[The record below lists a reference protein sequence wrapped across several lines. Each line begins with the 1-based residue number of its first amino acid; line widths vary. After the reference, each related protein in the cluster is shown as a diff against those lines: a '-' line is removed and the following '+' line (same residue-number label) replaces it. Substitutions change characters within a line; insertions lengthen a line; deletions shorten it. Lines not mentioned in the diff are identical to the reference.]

1 MRSKFKKNLKAKI
14 LGCIFAKPIHRL
26 MLLAAFIVFP
36 QFSYAASDTVCAVV
50 KIEIAQELTLERQA
64 FDANM
69 TITNGLD
76 TASIDNIS
84 INVTF
89 TDENGAAILA
99 TSDTTSTTAKFF
111 IKVDSMTN
119 ISAIDGTDSI
129 LPKSTANIHW
139 LIVPAPGSSNGLPS
153 GQLYFVGATLN
164 YNLSGVAESVTVTPD
179 FIYVKPLPLLT
190 MDYFLTQNV
199 IADDPLTAEIEAS
212 EPFYLGV
219 RVSNNGSA
227 IAKNVK
233 IDSAQPKIENDQ
245 GLLINFLITGS
256 SVNDQPSVPSLL
268 LGLGDIPAN
277 GAAVGRWDMETSF
290 VGTFIDFT
298 ASFSH
303 ADALGG
309 ALTSLIQAVNTHFLV
324 RNVVVD
330 APGRDLVRDFLA
342 LDANTL
348 RVYESNGVDTTVTDQ
363 STLATFVSF
372 GTSGADS
379 IYTLTMPITAGLSYV
394 KLVDPFGGANVIK
407 EVVRSDGKYIPL
419 ANAWFSRVK
428 NRTTNLWEY
437 YVNFFDVDTTGTY
450 SVRMGPPVYGLTA
463 PTIQFI
469 ANRATYEGNQL
480 GFIIQA
486 SDVNG
491 DAIAWSA
498 SNLPTG
504 ATFVDD
510 GNGQATFNW
519 TPAVGQAG
527 SYNITYRATDS
538 TNLYSERSARISVSL
553 ANDTDGDGM
562 DDAWEIANFGDLSR
576 DGLGDYDGDGILDI
590 DEFNNNTDPTV
601 VPPLAPANLLVT
613 PGNGETTASWDVSL
627 GATDYTIYWS
637 LSAGV
642 TKASGT
648 VISNINSPY
657 VHTGLANDL
666 SYYYI
671 VTATGVG
678 GESLASNEYSVTT
691 GIKQWGTPLLNE
703 TNNLGDVGATRVAM
717 NSAGNAVAV
726 RTQSNGTETDIIAT
740 LYTNGVWSADVSI
753 ETNVANATNPNV
765 AIDGNNN
772 IIVVWQQDDAG
783 LQSIWQNR
791 YDATTGLWG
800 SATVLEIDALN
811 AALQPSI
818 AMDASGRAT
827 VVWSQ
832 SDATVHAALFVPA
845 TGWLASTRIENDIV
859 SSISGMRVVMDISGN
874 ALVTWSN
881 SSDGITYNIMSN
893 RYLVGTGWSATA
905 STVRSAISNDAG
917 ATQLIVNLSGDV
929 NGNAIAV
936 WSETDGVRNNIWA
949 SHFDPTS
956 GWSSTL
962 NPIESNDVAGAY
974 APEIS
979 MDNAGNAIAL
989 WHHADGSTQNNRNI
1003 WSSAYTT
1010 TGGWVAGITALNSDT
1025 TTSTSNAKLKIIDNG
1040 SIVVVWQQSDSVNQN
1055 IWSTSYDSTLAQWTR
1070 AQIIETEN
1078 LGDASNA
1085 DLALN
1090 STGDAA
1096 VFWQQHDG
1104 TRINAWVNTYNVIN
1118 TGVPNIQPIA
1128 ITNGDQITD
1137 AGISINLD
1145 SSASF
1150 DQDGSIVSSVWTQ
1163 TVGTVV
1169 VINNANNALADFIAP
1184 TVAATEI
1191 LGFSVTVT
1199 DDLGL
1204 TATAAVNIT
1213 VNPGNSAPVV
1223 DAGLAQTVAEQTLV
1237 NLAGSATDADGTIAS
1252 LVWTQVSGTAVVIT
1266 DNGDGTASF
1275 TAPAVTASENL
1286 LFRLTATDDLGA
1298 ISSADVTI
1306 TVDLVNVAPTVT
1318 AGVAQTVSEQTIVA
1332 LSGSATDSDG
1342 TITSLVWTQVSG
1354 TVVTLTD
1361 NADGTASFTAPTLI
1375 ATDVLTFRL
1384 TATDDN
1390 AAVSSADVV
1399 ITVDPVNALPTV
1411 SAGIAQSV
1419 DEQLLVNL
1427 SGSAS
1432 DSDGTLTSIVWSQI
1446 SGTAVVITDAGTGAA
1461 SFTAPTLT
1469 VTDILNFRITATDNE
1484 GGVSTADVAITV
1496 NPVNALPTVSAGT
1509 AQTVDEQVAVTLTG
1523 SASDTDGTIA
1533 TQVWSQLSGTIVV
1546 LTDTG
1551 TGSASFTAPTLT
1563 TTEILNFRI
1572 TATDNEGGVST
1583 ADVAITV
1590 NPVNALPTV
1599 SAGIAQTVDEQV
1611 AVTLTGSA
1619 SDTDGTIATQVW
1631 SQLSGT
1637 IVVLTDTGT
1646 GSASFTA
1653 PTLTA
1658 TDILNFRITATDNEG
1673 GVSTADVAITVN
1685 PVNAAPTAD
1694 AGTAQT
1700 IDEQTLVTLT
1710 GSATD
1715 TDGTIATQ
1723 VWTQLT
1729 GTIVVITDSGTGSA
1743 SFTAPTL
1750 IATEI
1755 LSFRFTVTDNE
1766 GAITTAD
1773 VSVTVNP
1780 VNTVPTV
1787 TPGPAQTVDEQTLV
1801 SLSGSATDV
1810 DGTITSLVW
1819 TQAAGTV
1826 VVLTDNGDG
1835 SASFTTPTLTVTDSL
1850 VFTLTATDNEGGV
1863 SVGNVAIT
1871 VNPVNALPVVSPGAL
1886 QTVNEQVAVS
1896 LSGSATDAD
1905 GTIAS
1910 LVWSQV
1916 SGTSVVLTD
1925 AGDGTASFTAPTL
1938 TVTDTLVLRLTATD
1952 NEGGISSAD
1961 VSVVVNPVN
1970 ALPTATVGTAQTVL
1984 EQTLVN
1990 VSGSATDTDGTIASL
2005 VWSQLTGTAVVIT
2018 DDGLGA
2024 ASFTAPTITVSEVI
2038 NMRLT
2043 ATDNEGGIA
2052 TADVAITVTPVNAVP
2067 TVTPG
2072 ADQIVNEQTLITL
2085 SGSALD
2091 SDGTI
2096 ATLVWTQVTGT
2107 LVTLTDDGAGVASF
2121 TSPTLTVS
2129 ETLSFRLT
2137 ATDNEG
2143 AVASADVAITVQPVN
2158 ALPTV
2163 NPGAAQSVADRER
2176 VNLAG
2181 SATDVDGTIG
2191 SLVWSQVSGVA
2202 VSITDVGDGTA
2213 SFVTPVV
2220 SATET
2225 LIFRLTATDNEAGVA
2240 SADVIITLTP
2250 SDKGS
2255 KISASKHS
2263 CAIKTGVL
2271 WCWGENNWGQL
2282 GNGTTSISEK
2292 PVQVAT
2298 VATGTEWIAVATGSQ
2313 HTCAIRDSGEM
2324 YCWGFGY
2331 YGELGNAAI
2340 ETASDKTS
2348 STPILVD
2355 TPVDL
2360 LVDANDPANST
2371 VNWTQ
2376 VVAGYSY
2383 TCGIHSN
2390 RLALGQLFCWGYN
2403 SYGSLGNTDLSTALV
2418 DEFVPQAV
2426 LLGNDLDNNWVEVKA
2441 DFIHTCGI
2449 RQQTNGSTLWC
2460 WGNGGSGQLGNG
2472 LYESSLIPSQ
2482 VMSTLGSAIPDTDW
2496 INVAVGV
2503 DHSCG
2508 IRADSTLW
2516 CWGLNTY
2523 GGLGNPAQ
2531 PSSQLAPIQ
2540 EGTFAVDWIKVYA
2553 HQYQTCGLKRS
2564 GEISCWGKNNFGQ
2577 AGNASLSKYGE
2588 QLPTLFAVND
2598 SWSEVALGDEYT
2610 CAINDANSLTPN
2622 AVSCWGSAERNY
2634 LGGDAAETALPVQVG
2649 LATDWL
2655 DVSTSIRFTY
2665 EFTLGIRGT
2674 SVDNSMY
2681 SWGSNYYGFL
2691 GNGDSQIIQEQ
2702 QPIIEVNNTLTTW
2715 KKLSA
2720 GGYNAC
2726 GIQSDDTLY
2735 CWGRGWTLPL
2745 SSGNTA
2751 TPVQVDTD
2759 LWLDVDSGQSHTCG
2773 IKSDNSL
2780 WCWGE
2785 GYYGE
2790 LGADIVKDAT
2800 GAAVLDSY
2808 GNVIA
2813 VQPDT
2818 ANGIYMIQVVNPS
2831 ATTSW
2836 VSISAGQRFTC
2847 AIDNL
2852 QDLYCWGYNR
2862 YGNLG
2867 LGTITTSS
2875 TDNNQYVPTK
2885 VTTPAGVLWSK
2896 VSTAKASACGITDSG
2911 NQNLY
2916 CWGTNSYGQLG
2927 IDNLVYY
2934 QEPSPVVVTTVST
2947 TSSSYPWEDVSSN
2960 SYSTCARKADSTT
2973 AGQGSLWCWGVND
2986 YGGLGNGDNSYQTTY
3001 IPNQVLLGTEWKNF
3015 TTGNDMACGIKAL
3028 DNTLWCWGRNYVGQL
3043 GTNSS
3048 WSMTP
3053 LPLALP

>member
-1 MRSKFKKNLKAKI
+1 MRSKFKKSLKAKI
-14 LGCIFAKPIHRL
+14 LGCILAKPIHRFM
-26 MLLAAFIVFP
+26 MLTAFIVFP
-36 QFSYAASDTVCAVV
+36 QLSFAASDTVCAVV

-64 FDANM
+64 FDASM

-89 TDENGAAILA
+89 TDENGAAVLA
-99 TSDTTSTTAKFF
+99 TSDTTDTTAKFF
-111 IKVDSMTN
+111 ITVDSMTN

-164 YNLSGVAESVTVTPD
+164 YNLAGVAESVTVTPD

-190 MDYFLTQNV
+190 MDYFLTQDV
-199 IADDPLTAEIEAS
+199 IADDPLTAEIETS

-219 RVSNNGSA
+219 RVSNNGLA

-233 IDSAQPKIENDQ
+233 IDSAQPKIVENDQ

-277 GAAVGRWDMETSF
+277 GAAVGRWDMETTLA
-290 VGTFIDFT
+290 GTFTEFT

-309 ALTSLIQAVNTHFLV
+309 ELTSLIQAVNTHFLI

-348 RVYESNGVDTTVTDQ
+348 RVYESNGVDTVVTDQ
-363 STLATFVSF
+363 SASATFDSF
-372 GTSGADS
+372 GTSGTDS
-379 IYTLTMPITAGLSYV
+379 IYTLTMPVTAGLSYV
-394 KLVDPFGGANVIK
+394 KLVDPFSGTNVIK
-407 EVVRSDGKYIPL
+407 EVVRSDGKYVPL
-419 ANAWFSRVK
+419 ANAWFSKVK

-463 PTIQFI
+463 PSIQFI
-469 ANRATYEGNQL
+469 ANRTTYEGNQL

-491 DAIAWSA
+491 DAIAWTVA
-498 SNLPTG
+498 NLPTG

-538 TNLYSERSARISVSL
+538 TSLYSERSARISVSL

-576 DGLGDYDGDGILDI
+576 DGLGDFDGDGILDI
-590 DEFNNNTDPTV
+590 DEFNNNTDPTL
-601 VPPLAPANLLVT
+601 VPPLAPTNLIVA

-642 TKASGT
+642 TTSSGT
-648 VISNINSPY
+648 AISNVTSPY
-657 VHTGLANDL
+657 VHTGLANDFT
-666 SYYYI
+666 YYYI
-671 VTATGVG
+671 VTANGAG

-691 GIKQWGTPLLNE
+691 GIKQWGTPLLSE
-703 TNNLGDVGATRVAM
+703 TNNLGDVGNTRVAV
-717 NSAGNAVAV
+717 NSVGSAVAV
-726 RTQSNGTETDIIAT
+726 RTQFNGTETDIVAT
-740 LYTNGVWSADVSI
+740 LYNSLNGVWSIDVNI
-753 ETNVANATNPNV
+753 ETNAANATNPDV
-765 AIDGNNN
+765 AIDGNSN
-772 IIVVWQQDDAG
+772 IIVVWQQDYAG
-783 LQSIWQNR
+783 VQSIWQNR
-791 YDATTGLWG
+791 YDAATGLWDVA
-800 SATVLEIDALN
+800 SVLETDALN
-811 AALQPSI
+811 AALKPKVAI
-818 AMDASGRAT
+818 DASGRAT

-832 SDATVHAALFVPA
+832 SDATVHAALYVPV
-845 TGWLASTRIENDIV
+845 TGWLASTRIESDTV
-859 SSISGMRVVMDISGN
+859 TSISGTRVVMDISGN

-893 RYLVGTGWSATA
+893 RYLAGTGWSAIA
-905 STVRSAISNDAG
+905 STVQSAISNDAG
-917 ATQLIVNLSGDV
+917 ATQLISNLTGDV
-929 NGNAIAV
+929 NGNAIVV

-949 SHFDPTS
+949 SHFDPTT
-956 GWSSTL
+956 GWSTTL
-962 NPIESNDVAGAY
+962 NPIEANDVAGAY

-979 MDNAGNAIAL
+979 MDNAGNAVAV
-989 WHHADGSTQNNRNI
+989 WQQADAVAQNI
-1003 WSSAYTT
+1003 SQVWVSFYTPAA
-1010 TGGWVAGITALNSDT
+1010 GWVADTAALNSDT
-1025 TTSTSNAKLKIIDNG
+1025 ATSSSNVKVKVIDDG
-1040 SIVVVWQQSDSVNQN
+1040 SVVVVWQQSDGIYQN
-1055 IWSTSYDSTLAQWTR
+1055 IWSTSYDVSLVQWAN

-1085 DLALN
+1085 DLALI
-1090 STGDAA
+1090 STGDAI
-1096 VFWQQHDG
+1096 VFWKQHDG
-1104 TRINAWVNTYNVIN
+1104 TRLNAWLNTYSVIN

-1128 ITNGDQITD
+1128 ITNGDQILD
-1137 AGISINLD
+1137 AGNTVSLD
-1145 SSASF
+1145 SSNSF
-1150 DQDGSIVSSVWTQ
+1150 DQDGSITSSLWVQ
-1163 TVGTVV
+1163 TSGTAA
-1169 VINNANNALADFIAP
+1169 VINNATTAIADFIAP
-1184 TVAATEI
+1184 AVVATEV
-1191 LGFSVTVT
+1191 LGFSVTIT

-1204 TATAAVNIT
+1204 TATAVVNIT

-1223 DAGLAQTVAEQTLV
+1223 DAGLAQTVVEQTLV
-1237 NLAGSATDADGTIAS
+1237 NLTGSATDVDGTIAN
-1252 LVWTQVSGTAVVIT
+1252 LVWSQVSGTVVVIT

-1275 TAPAVTASENL
+1275 TAPAVIASETL
-1286 LFRLTATDDLGA
+1286 VFRLTATDDLGA
-1298 ISSADVTI
+1298 VSSADVTI
-1306 TVDLVNVAPTVT
+1306 TVDLANVAPTVT
-1318 AGVAQTVSEQTIVA
+1318 AGTAQTVNEQTAVA

-1342 TITSLVWTQVSG
+1342 TIASLVWSQLSG
-1354 TVVTLTD
+1354 SIVTITD
-1361 NADGTASFTAPTLI
+1361 NSDGTASFTAPILT

-1384 TATDDN
+1384 TATDNN
-1390 AAVSSADVV
+1390 AAVSSADVT
-1399 ITVDPVNALPTV
+1399 ITVNPVNALPTV
-1411 SAGIAQSV
+1411 SAGVAQSV
-1419 DEQLLVNL
+1419 DEQLVVNL

-1446 SGTAVVITDAGTGAA
+1446 SGTAVVLTDAGTGAA

-1469 VTDILNFRITATDNE
+1469 VAEILNFRITATDNE

-1509 AQTVDEQVAVTLTG
+1509 AQTVDEQVVVTLTG

-1533 TQVWSQLSGTIVV
+1533 SQVWSQLTGSVVV
-1546 LTDTG
+1546 LSDTG

-1563 TTEILNFRI
+1563 VTEILNFRI
-1572 TATDNEGGVST
+1572 TVADNEGG
-1583 ADVAITV
+1583 I
-1590 NPVNALPTV
+1590 
-1599 SAGIAQTVDEQV
+1599 
-1611 AVTLTGSA
+1611 
-1619 SDTDGTIATQVW
+1619 
-1631 SQLSGT
+1631 
-1637 IVVLTDTGT
+1637 
-1646 GSASFTA
+1646 
-1653 PTLTA
+1653 
-1658 TDILNFRITATDNEG
+1658 
-1673 GVSTADVAITVN
+1673 STADVAITVN

-1694 AGTAQT
+1694 AGLAQS

-1710 GSATD
+1710 GTATD

-1729 GTIVVITDSGTGSA
+1729 GTVVVITDTGTGPA

-1750 IATEI
+1750 TVIET

-1773 VSVTVNP
+1773 VTVTVNP

-1801 SLSGSATDV
+1801 SLSGSATDA
-1810 DGTITSLVW
+1810 DGTISSLVW
-1819 TQAAGTV
+1819 TQASGTV

-1835 SASFTTPTLTVTDSL
+1835 TASFIAPTLTQADSL

-1871 VNPVNALPVVSPGAL
+1871 VNPVNALPVVTPGAL

-1896 LSGSATDAD
+1896 LAGSATDAD
-1905 GTIAS
+1905 GTITS

-1916 SGTSVVLTD
+1916 SGSVVVVTD
-1925 AGDGTASFTAPTL
+1925 VGDGTASFTAPTL

-1952 NEGGISSAD
+1952 NEGGVSSAD
-1961 VSVVVNPVN
+1961 VSVIVNPVN
-1970 ALPTATVGTAQTVL
+1970 ALPTATVGAAQTVA

-1990 VSGSATDTDGTIASL
+1990 LTGSATDTDGTLASL
-2005 VWSQLTGTAVVIT
+2005 VWSQLTGTIVVIT
-2018 DDGLGA
+2018 DDGLGS
-2024 ASFTAPTITVSEVI
+2024 ASFTAPTITVTEVLNFRI
-2038 NMRLT
+2038 T
-2043 ATDNEGGIA
+2043 ATDNEGGVA
-2052 TADVAITVTPVNAVP
+2052 TADVAITVTPVNVLP
-2067 TVTPG
+2067 TVTQG
-2072 ADQIVNEQTLITL
+2072 LDQIVNEQTLVTL

-2096 ATLVWTQVTGT
+2096 ATLVWSQLTGT
-2107 LVTLTDDGAGVASF
+2107 AVVITDDGAGVASF
-2121 TSPTLTVS
+2121 TSPTLTLA

-2143 AVASADVAITVQPVN
+2143 GVTSADVAITVNPVN
-2158 ALPTV
+2158 TLPIV
-2163 NPGAAQSVADRER
+2163 DSGIAQSVADRTL
-2176 VNLAG
+2176 VKLSG
-2181 SATDVDGTIG
+2181 SASDADGSVV
-2191 SLVWSQVSGVA
+2191 SLSWSQISGPVI
-2202 VSITDVGDGTA
+2202 VLTDVGDGTA
-2213 SFVTPVV
+2213 SFITPVITGTDSIV
-2220 SATET
+2220 
-2225 LIFRLTATDNEAGVA
+2225 FRLTATDNDGGVS
-2240 SADVIITLTP
+2240 SADIIITIIA
-2250 SDKGS
+2250 SDKGT
-2255 KISASKHS
+2255 KIAASKHS
-2263 CAIKTGVL
+2263 CAIKTGAL
-2271 WCWGENNWGQL
+2271 WCWGENTSGQL

-2292 PVQVAT
+2292 PIQVTA
-2298 VATGTEWIAVATGSQ
+2298 VATGTEWIAVATGYR

-2324 YCWGFGY
+2324 YCWGAGY
-2331 YGELGNAAI
+2331 HGELGNGAI
-2340 ETASDKTS
+2340 ETASNQS
-2348 STPILVD
+2348 ST
-2355 TPVDL
+2355 TPL
-2360 LVDANDPANST
+2360 LVDSPVGLQVDLNDPENST
-2371 VNWTQ
+2371 VKWTQ

-2390 RLALGQLFCWGYN
+2390 GLALGQLFCWGYN
-2403 SYGSLGNTDLSTALV
+2403 TYGSLGNTDLSTALAN
-2418 DEFVPQAV
+2418 EFVPQAV
-2426 LLGNDLDNNWVEVKA
+2426 LLGNDLENNWVEVKA

-2449 RQQTNGSTLWC
+2449 RQQTNGSSLWC

-2482 VMSTLGSAIPDTDW
+2482 VMSTLGSTIPDIDW
-2496 INVAVGV
+2496 INVAVGI

-2508 IRADSTLW
+2508 VRADSTLW

-2523 GGLGNPAQ
+2523 GGLGNSAQ

-2540 EGTFAVDWIKVYA
+2540 EGSFATDWVKVYA

-2577 AGNASLSKYGE
+2577 AGNGSLSKYGE
-2588 QLPTLFAVND
+2588 QLPTLFSVDD
-2598 SWSEVALGDEYT
+2598 SWSDIALGDEYT
-2610 CAINDANSLTPN
+2610 CGINDANSLTAN
-2622 AVSCWGSAERNY
+2622 SVSCWGSAERNY
-2634 LGGDAAETALPVQVG
+2634 LGSDAAETVVPVQVG
-2649 LATDWL
+2649 SAQDWI
-2655 DVSTSIRFTY
+2655 DVSTSIRFTL

-2674 SVDNSMY
+2674 LVDNSLY
-2681 SWGSNYYGFL
+2681 GWGSNYYGFL
-2691 GNGDSQIIQEQ
+2691 GNGDLQVTQEQ
-2702 QPIIEVNNTLTTW
+2702 FSIIEVNDTLTTW
-2715 KKLSA
+2715 KKVSA

-2735 CWGRGWTLPL
+2735 CWGRSWTLPF
-2745 SSGNTA
+2745 SSGHTA
-2751 TPVQVDTD
+2751 TPTQVDAD

-2773 IKSDNSL
+2773 IKLDNSL
-2780 WCWGE
+2780 WCWGD

-2790 LGADIVKDAT
+2790 LGADIEKDSS
-2800 GAAVLDSY
+2800 GAAILNSY
-2808 GNVIA
+2808 GEVIPIQA
-2813 VQPDT
+2813 DI
-2818 ANGIYMIQVVNPS
+2818 ANGIYMVKVVNPS
-2831 ATTSW
+2831 TTTSW
-2836 VSISAGQRFTC
+2836 VSVSAGQRFTC
-2847 AIDNL
+2847 AIDSL

-2867 LGTITTSS
+2867 LGTITSS
-2875 TDNNQYVPTK
+2875 TTDNNQYVPTK
-2885 VTTPAGVLWSK
+2885 VTSPAGVLWSQ
-2896 VSTAKASACGITDSG
+2896 VTTAKASACGITDSG

-2934 QEPSPVVVTTVST
+2934 QEPLPVVVTTL
-2947 TSSSYPWEDVSSN
+2947 SSASSAYPWDDVSSN
-2960 SYSTCARKADSTT
+2960 SYSTCARKADSTI

-2986 YGGLGNGDNSYQTTY
+2986 YGGLGNGDYSYQTTY
-3001 IPNQVLLGTEWKNF
+3001 LPNQVLAGTEWKKF
-3015 TTGNDMACGIKAL
+3015 TAGNDMACGIKAL

-3048 WSMTP
+3048 WSMVPIP
-3053 LPLALP
+3053 LGLP